1 MLPPDPQFRHAL
13 ATMQAMDDA
22 IAWRRSS
29 AAGPVSSGGLTHP
42 RLHIFTPA
50 GLTAVVTFGTR
61 D

>member
-1 MLPPDPQFRHAL
+1 MPDDHRL
-13 ATMQAMDDA
+13 VL
-22 IAWRRSS
+22 RSS

-42 RLHIFTPA
+42 WLHIFTPA